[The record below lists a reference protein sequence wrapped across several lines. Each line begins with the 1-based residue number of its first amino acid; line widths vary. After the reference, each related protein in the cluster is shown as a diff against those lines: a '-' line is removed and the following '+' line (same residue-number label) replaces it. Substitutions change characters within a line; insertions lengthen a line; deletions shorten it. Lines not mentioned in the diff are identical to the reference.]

1 MTVLLTHAQTSMC
14 TPNDPRR
21 RPWQWSSL
29 ITHNFVKFWDLV
41 KKTRVFSVDA
51 SLLCCFIRCGFCWS
65 VIRNY
70 RSSEPRTRWCC
81 CCFCV
86 TSKSGYVVDSSEV
99 FAIFLFILGF
109 PRNSQSSQYM
119 SVIELG
125 NGQSHFLL
133 LFLLCPF
140 LSCLLS
146 SFFIASFP
154 SFSFQ

>member
-29 ITHNFVKFWDLV
+29 ITHNFVKFRDLV
-41 KKTRVFSVDA
+41 KKTRVFSVDI
-51 SLLCCFIRCGFCWS
+51 SLLSCFIRCGFCWS
-65 VIRNY
+65 VIPNY
-70 RSSEPRTRWCC
+70 RSSEHRTRWCC
-81 CCFCV
+81 CYFCV

-109 PRNSQSSQYM
+109 PRNSQYM

-125 NGQSHFLL
+125 NGQSRFFSFSCFVLFFLA
-133 LFLLCPF
+133 C
-140 LSCLLS
+140 CL